1 VTPHTDGSVGHAHI
15 PVSDRSADPGLYGVA
30 DEGATL
36 PCDWY
41 TDPAIFRLERERIFH
56 RSWQYVG
63 HADRVRHPG
72 DHFRARIGD
81 IPVAVVRDQDRELR
95 AYVNVCRHRQHEVV
109 SGEGNRGTLQ
119 CPYHG
124 WTYNLDGSLRAAP
137 RCDLEPGFDASRY
150 SLRSLRVDTW
160 GPLIFANPAN
170 DGPTLAEVLGPLPA
184 LAQSRGLDFGPCAH
198 RATRQHE
205 FHCNWK
211 VYVDNAIE
219 CYHCPIAH
227 PALSRI
233 IDVRPEAY
241 KLETYE
247 WASAQLS
254 RRREPSAGGGSSGP
268 QEQPAFQFYYIWPN
282 LFLGTATGKESYA
295 LHYLEPLDV
304 EHSRLTIEYYFSSGI
319 DDATSDEE
327 VAFNTTTLIED
338 RQLVESVQ
346 RGLRSGLIPRGQLM
360 LNSESLLQHFQ
371 SLVVRALS
379 G

>member
-1 VTPHTDGSVGHAHI
+1 VTRHTDTSLGHPHI
-15 PVSDRSADPGLYGVA
+15 PVSERSAEPGHYGVA
-30 DEGATL
+30 DESATL

-72 DHFRARIGD
+72 DHFAARIGD
-81 IPVAVVRDQDRELR
+81 IPVAVVRDQDGDLR

-109 SGEGNRGTLQ
+109 HGEGNRGTLQ

-137 RCDLEPGFDASRY
+137 RSDREPGFDASKY
-150 SLRSLRVDTW
+150 SLRGLRVDTW
-160 GPLIFANPAN
+160 GPLIFANPAD
-170 DGPTLAEVLGPLPA
+170 DGPALAEVLGAVPG
-184 LAQSRGLDFGPCAH
+184 LAQSRGLGFGSCTY
-198 RATRQHE
+198 RATRRHE

-227 PALSRI
+227 PALSRM

-254 RRREPSAGGGSSGP
+254 HRREVGAGGGSSGH
-268 QEQPAFQFYYIWPN
+268 QEQSAFQFYYIWPN
-282 LFLGTATGKESYA
+282 LFLGTATGEESYA

-304 EHSRLTIEYYFSSGI
+304 ERSRLTIEYYFSSAI
-319 DDATSDEE
+319 DEATSEEE

-346 RGLRSGLIPRGQLM
+346 RGLRSGQILRGHLM

-371 SLVVRALS
+371 SLVVRALAS
-379 G
+379 